1 MRHFASLLALA
12 TGTLVAA
19 TCHAKP
25 ALTVDFSHT
34 DGVIRPLHGVNG
46 GPLNYRGVV
55 DLSDHYKALNIPL
68 ARLHDIPWAYS
79 DVVDISMVFPDFRD
93 DPGDPASYRFAATDD
108 FIDSLVTL
116 GIPILYRL
124 GESIEHTVRK
134 YRVNPP
140 EDFAKWAEIC
150 CGVIRHYNEGWAGGF
165 HHNIRYWEVLNEPDL
180 AVNRD
185 TWAGTDAQSLELYTT
200 TAKAIKQRWPNLKVG
215 GPGLRSA
222 GKIVDGRFQPSKYL
236 LLFLRHCR
244 DNQVPLDFLSW
255 HRYTNDPAEYP
266 IFSREV
272 RRLLDE
278 HGFTAAE
285 SHLNE
290 WNYLPRNDWTSLR
303 KGGQGVP
310 RQQWLT
316 EMGSS
321 RGAAFVA
328 WTLISLQREPL
339 DMANFFT
346 ADTQMLGTFTPDGVP
361 KKNFYAFKA
370 FSALLQT
377 PVRMATPS
385 PQRGEI
391 AVCAGI
397 NDAKTTAS
405 ILLSNFNA
413 GESAAELTLRG
424 LPWPAPTRFELVIVD
439 DDHDFKP
446 VRSGRVNANGRIPL
460 PELKPYTVALLRLSP
475 TTAAP

>member
-1 MRHFASLLALA
+1 MRHFASLLALTA
-12 TGTLVAA
+12 GTLIAA
-19 TCHAKP
+19 TCHANL
-25 ALTVDFSHT
+25 ALTVDFSNT
-34 DGVIRPLHGVNG
+34 NGAIRRLHGING

-55 DLSDHYKALNIPL
+55 DLSDHYQTLGIPL

-79 DVVDISMVFPDFRD
+79 DVVDISMLFPDFRD
-93 DPGDPASYRFAATDD
+93 DAGDPASYRFAATDD
-108 FIDSLVTL
+108 FISSLVTL

-165 HHNIRYWEVLNEPDL
+165 HHNIRYWEILNEPDL

-185 TWAGTDAQSLELYTT
+185 TWAGTDAQSLELYTI
-200 TAKAIKQRWPNLKVG
+200 TAKTIKQRWPNLKVG

-236 LLFLRHCR
+236 LLLLRHCR
-244 DNQVPLDFLSW
+244 DLQVPLDFLSW
-255 HRYTNDPAEYP
+255 HRYTNDPAEYALY
-266 IFSREV
+266 SREV

-278 HGFTAAE
+278 HGFTATE

-303 KGGQGVP
+303 KGGQGLP
-310 RQQWLT
+310 RQKWLT
-316 EMGSS
+316 EMASA

-328 WTLISLQREPL
+328 WTLISLQQEPL

-346 ADTQMLGTFTPDGVP
+346 ADTQMLGMFTPEGVP
-361 KKNFYAFKA
+361 KKNFYALKA
-370 FSALLQT
+370 FSALLET
-377 PVRMATPS
+377 PVRVATHS

-391 AVCAGI
+391 ALCAGI
-397 NDAKTTAS
+397 SAAKTAAS
-405 ILLSNFNA
+405 ILLSNYYTD
-413 GESAAELTLRG
+413 GPAAELIFCA
-424 LPWPAPTRFELVIVD
+424 LP
-439 DDHDFKP
+439 
-446 VRSGRVNANGRIPL
+446 
-460 PELKPYTVALLRLSP
+460 
-475 TTAAP
+475 